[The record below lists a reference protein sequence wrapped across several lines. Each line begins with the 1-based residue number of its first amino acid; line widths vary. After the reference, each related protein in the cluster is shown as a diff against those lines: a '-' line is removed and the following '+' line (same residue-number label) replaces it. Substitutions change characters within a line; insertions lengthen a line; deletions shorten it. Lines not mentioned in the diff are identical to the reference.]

1 MSTPNLDDQ
10 VAALGISFIELAKML
25 GQKQLITVTQL
36 ANAIETSAQIA
47 RRPPAMSADFLA
59 PLPDITH
66 AVLAK
71 IEDNVAILLPQ

>member
-36 ANAIETSAQIA
+36 ANAIETSAKNSKANVGTSNSVSELA
-47 RRPPAMSADFLA
+47 RKLR
-59 PLPDITH
+59 
-66 AVLAK
+66 
-71 IEDNVAILLPQ
+71 